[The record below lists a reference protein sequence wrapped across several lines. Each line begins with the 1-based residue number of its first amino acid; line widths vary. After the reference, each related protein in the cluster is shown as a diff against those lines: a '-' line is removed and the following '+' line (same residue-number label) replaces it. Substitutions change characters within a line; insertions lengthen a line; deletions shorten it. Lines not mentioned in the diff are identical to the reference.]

1 MRRIVLVN
9 IKGGCGKTTLA
20 TSIAAYYARAGRST
34 CLLDMDPQGS
44 STQWLGMRPRECAS
58 IAGVWTHQ
66 PMGGMTRSFAL
77 RVPPETERLIID
89 TPAGL
94 TRTELADVARDA
106 DAVIVPVLPSAFDI
120 RASSRAIGELLLAAR
135 SLRQRHRLAVV
146 ANRVRQNTNVYDALV
161 RFLDS
166 LTIPFVA
173 SLRSTQHYALA
184 AEQGL
189 GIHELDVPRA
199 RTDKKQWQPLID
211 WLEAPVTVSAQ
222 TPAYAPPVPAGTGS
236 AFPRPKP

>member
-1 MRRIVLVN
+1 MTQRRIVLVN

-20 TSIAAYYARAGRST
+20 TSLAAWYAAQGLST
-34 CLLDMDPQGS
+34 CLLDTDPQGS
-44 STQWLGMRPRECAS
+44 STQWLEQRPDKRATIE
-58 IAGVWTHQ
+58 GVWAHRRAA
-66 PMGGMTRSFAL
+66 GITRSFAL
-77 RVPPETERLIID
+77 RVPPGTERVVVD

-94 TRTELADVARDA
+94 ARDELASAVRDA

-135 SLRQRHRLAVV
+135 SLRNDNRLAIV
-146 ANRVRQNTNVYDALV
+146 ANRVRQNTQVYTALK

-173 SLRSTQHYALA
+173 SLRNTHHYAQA

-189 GIHELDVPRA
+189 GIHELTSPRVHK
-199 RTDKKQWQPLID
+199 DKAQWRPLLKWLDEEFSPDDSKPSSQPD
-211 WLEAPVTVSAQ
+211 T
-222 TPAYAPPVPAGTGS
+222 
-236 AFPRPKP
+236 